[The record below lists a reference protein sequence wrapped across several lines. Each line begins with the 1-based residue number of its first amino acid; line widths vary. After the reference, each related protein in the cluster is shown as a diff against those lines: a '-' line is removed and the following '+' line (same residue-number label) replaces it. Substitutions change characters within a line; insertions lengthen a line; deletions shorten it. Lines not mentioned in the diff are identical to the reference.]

1 MIAKRFDCVIVSPL
15 TDFSQRHQTIKGEN
29 MSKANA
35 TTSKAKQGKNA
46 AAAKTD
52 YQALILAA
60 IQKRIDHA
68 DNDNQR
74 DTLQAEYKFFNDA
87 NGAAILSK
95 CSEIQGLN
103 LAALVQQIAVLK
115 TESKS
120 DFLAVYALQKVRK
133 ALYALANNARSSF
146 DGYSNSIMFNLVKLQ
161 TVNTKETRMS
171 ICKAIEYSETEQVQA
186 LKRLHNCSESTA
198 STQASST
205 RMMLKALNLANVI
218 KSKNNDAITLQD
230 NDAARMIVTMYA

>member
-1 MIAKRFDCVIVSPL
+1 
-15 TDFSQRHQTIKGEN
+15 

-35 TTSKAKQGKNA
+35 NTAATTAAKKAKQSKEVSTAANTTA
-46 AAAKTD
+46 AAQTA
-52 YQALILAA
+52 ILAA
-60 IQKRIDHA
+60 IKHRIEHA

-74 DTLQAEYKFFNDA
+74 DTLSAEYRFFDDA
-87 NGAAILSK
+87 NAAVILSK
-95 CSEIQGLN
+95 CEALKIDVQS
-103 LAALVQQIAVLK
+103 LARQIAVLK

-133 ALYALANNARSSF
+133 ALYAIANNARSGF
-146 DGYSNSIMFNLVKLQ
+146 DGYTNSILFNLVKLQ
-161 TVNTKETRMS
+161 TINNKESRMS
-171 ICKAIEYSETEQVQA
+171 ICKSIEYSETEQVQT

-218 KSKNNDAITLQD
+218 KQKNNDSITLQE
-230 NDAARMIVTMYA
+230 NDAARAVVAFYA

>member
-1 MIAKRFDCVIVSPL
+1 
-15 TDFSQRHQTIKGEN
+15 

-35 TTSKAKQGKNA
+35 NTSKAKQGKTV
-46 AAAKTD
+46 AAKTD

-60 IQKRIDHA
+60 IQKRIDNA

-74 DTLQAEYKFFNDA
+74 DTLQAEFKFFNDA
-87 NGAAILSK
+87 NGAAVLNK

-103 LAALVQQIAVLK
+103 LAALVQQIGVLK
-115 TESKS
+115 TESKT

-133 ALYALANNARSSF
+133 ALFALANNMRSGF
-146 DGYSNSIMFNLVKLQ
+146 DGYTNSILFNLVKLQ
-161 TVNTKETRMS
+161 TINNKESRMS
-171 ICKAIEYSETEQVQA
+171 ICKVIEYTETEQVQA

-218 KSKNNDAITLQD
+218 KSKNNDSITMQD